1 MVVSSWLAI
10 VNNEDWHFK
19 FQNRSWDAS
28 IIKGWNERFA
38 FSLNN
43 GLNYIKRV
51 LNLQNLLL
59 MFVCV
64 CVCMCMFCKRE
75 GEGGKMRKD
84 VKWVCLSQF
93 HMWSYVGMCFYLLK
107 CTYTFGSI
115 LNQNLISHVDTLGSI
130 KKVRKLMFVHTNEK
144 YLG

>member
-19 FQNRSWDAS
+19 FQNRSRDAS
-28 IIKGWNERFA
+28 IIRGWNERFA

-43 GLNYIKRV
+43 GLNYIKWV
-51 LNLQNLLL
+51 LNLQNLVL
-59 MFVCV
+59 MFACV
-64 CVCMCMFCKRE
+64 CVFVCACFARGRGRE
-75 GEGGKMRKD
+75 AKWEKMWSKF
-84 VKWVCLSQF
+84 CLSHF

-130 KKVRKLMFVHTNEK
+130 KKVGKNWCLFTLMRST
-144 YLG
+144 